1 MFMKTFKFIKN
12 IFIDTL
18 ILLKKNIRDLIQT
31 IFAIITST
39 FVITIIFILMMEINK
54 LLANLFSNNID
65 KTSIILMVIE
75 IFIFIGIY
83 DGFFENI
90 FNNIE
95 KCIKYLK
102 NKWNEIK

>member
-12 IFIDTL
+12 IFIDIL

-54 LLANLFSNNID
+54 LLANLFSNDID

-83 DGFFENI
+83 DGFFE
-90 FNNIE
+90 